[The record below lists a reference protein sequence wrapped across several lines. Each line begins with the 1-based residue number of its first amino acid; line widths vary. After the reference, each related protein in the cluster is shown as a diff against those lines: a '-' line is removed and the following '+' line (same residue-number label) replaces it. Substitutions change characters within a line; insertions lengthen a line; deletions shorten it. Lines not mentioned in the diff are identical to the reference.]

1 MSKFRKLIDAAL
13 MLPDQKA
20 TMLGLTKM
28 IDEHLLELEIAHPK
42 YYWDFIGEL
51 HELVYGEHFDEG
63 MAIWA
68 VSQLKNEDGTM
79 GAHWTE
85 TDTSSVAASE
95 GISFDKITRWDWY
108 YVLNMIY
115 SDYYGVIGGDTS
127 MYFKLAKAWVM
138 DSDTADGKAFRY
150 FMAMC

>member
-1 MSKFRKLIDAAL
+1 MSKFRKLLDSAL

-20 TMLGLTKM
+20 TMLGLTK
-28 IDEHLLELEIAHPK
+28 ILDEHLLELEIYHPK
-42 YYWDFIGEL
+42 YYWDIIGEL
-51 HELVYGEHFDEG
+51 HELVNGEHFDES

-68 VSQLKNEDGTM
+68 VSQMKNEDGTM

-95 GISFDKITRWDWY
+95 GISFDKFNRWDFY

-115 SDYYGVIGGDTS
+115 SDYYNVIGSDTN
-127 MYFKLAKAWVM
+127 MYIKMANAFLSDKDAPEGKAW
-138 DSDTADGKAFRY
+138 KY
-150 FMAMC
+150 WMAIC